1 MQEELDF
8 VWDWRPRP
16 PPGAGVL
23 DILEGSKL
31 TDRANRVRLDTV
43 ENVENYLK
51 AHPGKFNGLASVYLT
66 EVDRADQ
73 NWQYGK
79 ITAKHFQSAKD
90 VRTPANI
97 KAYLSDFYDALSGAI
112 ERTRRR
118 WETQKG
124 APIGSKGDFIARVI
138 AANYFTVDVFLADD
152 VTDES
157 MLVLKVDLSG
167 LDSVPTTEPS
177 LDNLIAGL
185 TWRGDRVAATWN
197 KVELTIRPTLVKHVY
212 AADITKHGEMWTATL
227 DECYHEIDSDDIPAD
242 DMRALTEKLETDRA
256 MSVLWRRAIGPGG
269 VDVHMQLRAALMCSY
284 THGGSVWKMPPPGP
298 SFTTND
304 RVTVTKTHGAITVA
318 KTADADTFVT
328 VSADGPTITVTVS
341 EFNKS
346 TTTDTGVKTKQ
357 HNFTRSGLELLN
369 KVAPALQQIN
379 LKGGLLDAFDGMPV
393 RTFAVVDLDNNR
405 RTKQVAFDALE
416 VAIGEWGAWAGGAL
430 GLETAPADM
439 RFATVGKVKPVDRL
453 QAINPGLAFS
463 MMSWSPYDALE
474 LGVSTASVVQAF
486 VKGLEAGKLTFEHI
500 LGVVDAYPE
509 RASSFSAPGAVDA
522 MISTLQ
528 VMESAKLKP
537 LLRALAEKSNPIVS
551 RDPGGDYRIC
561 LDEKCNTM
569 MELESRQ
576 RPQGVALAYAVI
588 SSGAI
593 FDKAVRK
600 GGPTPLKVRT
610 PKRHAPPV
618 AYSPLTQKA
627 QFLEV
632 TQLVPKFLVD
642 GYNERVRGENV
653 KPMIFNPAPGAVAVP
668 DGGFSVALAA
678 AFCCNAK
685 SGVDHRQF
693 LDDRPA
699 RRWINLFGVMGG
711 GVHLPVVVFDEPIPF
726 ASARNFIEEVAEAG
740 GENILGG
747 LIITR
752 GHVVAFTNSNGRIV
766 TCNTWGEEYGFTD
779 DGKIGRKGMVLRV
792 CFLHLPDRTSPPPP
806 FPASQSSDSE
816 LLAIIDGSNVVD
828 RKGTVRYDT
837 VVSVGK
843 YLYEHPNLRR
853 GTVQVGVGEAIVDMD
868 MDTRTKFASAYFTDV
883 DDLRTLSNIKDFLF
897 DYYAVTTVRRSK
909 TIEEFFFDVLDK
921 GYIEFIVERPDGNT
935 LNLRVD
941 VPSYDDFTSDD
952 ESSGGESSGGESSGD
967 EDESSLEPH
976 LAVDQLEHDGI
987 LKILEDNLD
996 QFDGE
1001 VRDLRGGEGM
1011 MLQAGGKCWFA
1022 AVMTLMARC
1031 GQTLETECQIDR
1043 ALLVYAT
1050 TMYNCSYQ
1058 IDRAVAADDVHVSNV
1073 LGPIKGRPAMP
1084 LLLEDP
1090 PSTTSAAFVDLA
1102 VV

>member
-8 VWDWRPRP
+8 VFDWRPRP
-16 PPGAGVL
+16 PPGAG
-23 DILEGSKL
+23 GSMEA
-31 TDRANRVRLDTV
+31 TI
-43 ENVENYLK
+43 
-51 AHPGKFNGLASVYLT
+51 AS
-66 EVDRADQ
+66 
-73 NWQYGK
+73 
-79 ITAKHFQSAKD
+79 
-90 VRTPANI
+90 
-97 KAYLSDFYDALSGAI
+97 LSG
-112 ERTRRR
+112 
-118 WETQKG
+118 G
-124 APIGSKGDFIARVI
+124 
-138 AANYFTVDVFLADD
+138 
-152 VTDES
+152 
-157 MLVLKVDLSG
+157 
-167 LDSVPTTEPS
+167 
-177 LDNLIAGL
+177 
-185 TWRGDRVAATWN
+185 RGRAYGHNDG
-197 KVELTIRPTLVKHVY
+197 VELIVKMTPTPHVHV
-212 AADITKHGEMWTATL
+212 AEITKNGAVWTATL
-227 DECYHEIDSDDIPAD
+227 DETYPDDIQVIKATLL
-242 DMRALTEKLETDRA
+242 ADRA
-256 MSVLWRRAIGPGG
+256 MSALWRRARGPGG

-304 RVTVTKTHGAITVA
+304 RVTVTKTHRAITVA

-346 TTTDTGVKTKQ
+346 TTTDTGVETTKQ
-357 HNFTRSGLELLN
+357 HNFTSSGLELLN

-405 RTKQVAFDALE
+405 RTKQVSFDALE

-453 QAINPGLAFS
+453 QTINPGLAFS

-486 VKGLEAGKLTFEHI
+486 VKGLEAGNLTLEHI
-500 LGVVDAYPE
+500 LGVVNAYPE

-528 VMESAKLKP
+528 ATESAKLEP

-561 LDEKCNTM
+561 MDDKCNTM

-576 RPQGVALAYAVI
+576 RPHGVALAYAVI

-610 PKRHAPPV
+610 PKRHAPSV

-642 GYNERVRGENV
+642 GYNERVRGETV

-685 SGVDHRQF
+685 SGVDHRWF

-711 GVHLPVVVFDEPIPF
+711 GVHLPVVVFEEPIPF

-779 DGKIGRKGMVLRV
+779 DGQIGRKGMVLRV
-792 CFLHLPDRTSPPPP
+792 CFLHLPGRTSPPPP

-816 LLAIIDGSNVVD
+816 LLAIIDGSNVD

-837 VVSVGK
+837 VVSVGG
-843 YLYEHPNLRR
+843 YLNEHPNLRR
-853 GTVQVGVGEAIVDMD
+853 GTVQVDVGEAFVDMD
-868 MDTRTKFASAYFTDV
+868 IDTHTRFASAYFMHV
-883 DDLRTLSNIKDFLF
+883 NDLRTLSNIKDFLF
-897 DYYAVTTVRRSK
+897 DYHAVTAVRRRK
-909 TIEEFFFDVLDK
+909 TIEEFFFDVLGK
-921 GYIEFIVERPDGNT
+921 GYIDFIVEFPDDNT

-941 VPSYDDFTSDD
+941 VPSYDDFTIDD
-952 ESSGGESSGGESSGD
+952 ESSGDESSPD

-976 LAVDQLEHDGI
+976 SAVDQLEHDGI
-987 LKILEDNLD
+987 LKILKDNLD

-1031 GQTLETECQIDR
+1031 GQTLETECQVDR

-1073 LGPIKGRPAMP
+1073 LGPIKGPALP
-1084 LLLEDP
+1084 LRLEDP
-1090 PSTTSAAFVDLA
+1090 ASTTSAAFVDLA